1 MELVKIKLYHIISQ
15 LEYIFDV
22 VVNENDELKKEIEL
36 LKGTINCR
44 NYQLDKCKKH
54 YSHDEIP
61 ECFSCDHRLEYD
73 EEFVVC
79 TAQGP
84 IQRWYETLRPNFICQ
99 DCIDDGELQHYRHPP
114 HDPWIFT
121 FMNGSSEVDDS

>member
-1 MELVKIKLYHIISQ
+1 MAGETETMDMIEKLND
-15 LEYIFDV
+15 EFDV
-22 VVNENDELKKEIEL
+22 VVNENAQLKKEIEL

-99 DCIDDGELQHYRHPP
+99 DCIDDGCLQTYKEEE
-114 HDPWIFT
+114 DFLWIFT

>member
-1 MELVKIKLYHIISQ
+1 MAGETETMDMIEKLND
-15 LEYIFDV
+15 EFDV

-44 NYQLDKCKKH
+44 NYQLDKCTKH

-61 ECFSCDHRLEYD
+61 ECFSCDHRLQYD

-79 TAQGP
+79 KAQGP

-99 DCIDDGELQHYRHPP
+99 DCIDDGCLQTYKEEE
-114 HDPWIFT
+114 DFLWIFT